1 MTQGQKGY
9 IARTLEEKDR
19 GGART
24 AIGLG
29 RWAYVIEQM
38 RGRFSKLV
46 LLNLLL
52 LLFCIPLVILFLLRQ
67 SYILAGGQTM
77 PFSGWLFVGFPAYP
91 ALEGVGEQVIL
102 SVDRFFGA
110 IMVLGLIVA
119 AIGIAGALHVVRNM
133 IRTGGEFTLRE
144 FWKGI
149 GVNAKTALPAAA
161 VCGIPAY
168 LFVLAIDY
176 SNYLIG
182 AGEGSAG
189 WLIAGIVAASVGI
202 ALLVLI
208 FFWTLSVGANY
219 DVGFW
224 TALKT
229 AVALT
234 FRLFPLNLLYG
245 AMTALPLVLVFLLG
259 GLGTFFQTLGFALMI
274 LIGIIFM
281 VIVWMNYSQWA
292 FDGLV
297 GAAQSVK
304 QESAPQPRLA
314 AENKAEKEYEES
326 LEAAMEVKS
335 DLASRPIK
343 PLDDGLA
350 LYELPASFTRGDLK
364 KLRDSKDKMDADAK
378 QYAEAHKNDEKYVAY
393 NAHFEQLERERLEK
407 EKEAQKAAKKKKKRG
422 ESAQ

>member
-304 QESAPQPRLA
+304 QESAPQPRPA

-335 DLASRPIK
+335 DLASRPH
-343 PLDDGLA
+343 
-350 LYELPASFTRGDLK
+350 
-364 KLRDSKDKMDADAK
+364 
-378 QYAEAHKNDEKYVAY
+378 Q
-393 NAHFEQLERERLEK
+393 
-407 EKEAQKAAKKKKKRG
+407 AARRRPRPVR
-422 ESAQ
+422 AARILHPRRP